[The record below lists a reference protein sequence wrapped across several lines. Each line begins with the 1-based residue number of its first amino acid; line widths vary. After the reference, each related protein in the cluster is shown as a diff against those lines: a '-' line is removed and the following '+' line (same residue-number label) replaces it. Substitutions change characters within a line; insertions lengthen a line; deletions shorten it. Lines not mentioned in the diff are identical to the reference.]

1 MRKKLKSSPRHTK
14 ERAEVFQRHW
24 NYYIGISEITY
35 ARSYSGKIFL
45 QELRKKRLGPKIT
58 MHRKQVFL

>member
-35 ARSYSGKIFL
+35 ARSDSGKIFL
-45 QELRKKRLGPKIT
+45 HELRKKRLGPKIT

>member
-14 ERAEVFQRHW
+14 ERAEVFQKHW

-35 ARSYSGKIFL
+35 ARSDSGKIFL